1 MKMERRKLRIKELA
15 EHLSVDQSVI
25 REWEKEFGIRS
36 RRTENGQKFYTDR
49 EIRQFVEIKEK
60 KLQDT
65 APAALSVQEPVVL
78 TEVVVAEPCV
88 AEPCAQEEQI
98 IASKVTDIDQE
109 KTPFVE
115 TLLAVRTQLAML
127 SDLLRSC

>member
-36 RRTENGQKFYTDR
+36 RCTQNGQKFYTDR
-49 EIRQFVEIKEK
+49 EIRKFIEIKEK
-60 KLQDT
+60 KR
-65 APAALSVQEPVVL
+65 QETVPSS
-78 TEVVVAEPCV
+78 THDCDSIKAINIIEAGHFAEEKP
-88 AEPCAQEEQI
+88 I
-98 IASKVTDIDQE
+98 IASKITDIDQE
-109 KTPFVE
+109 KPPFID
-115 TLLAVRTQLAML
+115 TLLAIRTQLAML

>member
-15 EHLSVDQSVI
+15 EHLAVDQSVI

-36 RRTENGQKFYTDR
+36 RRTENGQKFYTER
-49 EIRQFVEIKEK
+49 EIKQFIEIKEK
-60 KLQDT
+60 KLQES
-65 APAALSVQEPVVL
+65 APAALPAQEPVIIV
-78 TEVVVAEPCV
+78 EAIAAEPRV
-88 AEPCAQEEQI
+88 QEKQI

-109 KTPFVE
+109 NSPFVE
-115 TLLAVRTQLAML
+115 SLRMIRTQLAML

>member
-15 EHLSVDQSVI
+15 EHLAVDQSVI

-60 KLQDT
+60 KLHQATGVLDVCAEVQAET
-65 APAALSVQEPVVL
+65 PLPALVPH
-78 TEVVVAEPCV
+78 
-88 AEPCAQEEQI
+88 EEQI
-98 IASKVTDIDQE
+98 IASKVTQIDHE
-109 KTPFVE
+109 RSPVVE
-115 TLLAVRTQLAML
+115 ALLGIRNQLALL

>member
-36 RRTENGQKFYTDR
+36 RRTESGQKFYTDR
-49 EIRQFVEIKEK
+49 EIRRFVEIKEK
-60 KLQDT
+60 KLQEA
-65 APAALSVQEPVVL
+65 APVERATNEPVAL
-78 TEVVVAEPCV
+78 PEPILAEPCLH
-88 AEPCAQEEQI
+88 EEQI
-98 IASKVTDIDQE
+98 IASKVTDIDHE
-109 KTPFVE
+109 KPPFVE
-115 TLLAVRTQLAML
+115 TLLAIRAQLAML